1 MKEMN
6 EKELPK
12 LRRGGLFVVALVLL
26 IFVLLDAFRILSMG
40 AYQGSLALIGVAGLL
55 FLATKVIRWRKESR
69 TLRFFGRMVIISTI
83 LELTLFQLPSYSLLS
98 GGYEQKTFLP
108 TSASISGG
116 ESTIDETSGAVT
128 VTGKD
133 QVIMEFQ
140 QLDMPVGTIQVDVD
154 YGEKTKRAQ
163 LKIDMA
169 DETHVDYR
177 YDIAS
182 GVVVKDN
189 DNSNYTACRFSGDVS
204 QLRLKVSCFNDNDSV
219 TIQAIHFNKTIPFD
233 ISAIRFG
240 FLTLVTT
247 FCYGIVVSSFL
258 KKPFRETRKST
269 TASVLALTG
278 AAVLLATS
286 IIMIKLPEDGFA
298 SRWKLEAGNQITQEL
313 VDAFENKQVNLLKEP
328 TEQLINMENPYDW
341 SARNQEGVSAEWDH
355 VYYDGKYYSYYG
367 IAPVLTF
374 FLPYHKLTG
383 HYFACDMAVWIFSCI
398 GLVFLGLTY
407 LAIAKR
413 WFRDVPAGCVIGG
426 FVILLT
432 VCGIWY
438 SVGRTIF
445 YEIAMS
451 CGFMYLNAG
460 AYFLI
465 SSNMLTDGK
474 TSFVRT
480 ALCSLF
486 LGLAVLS
493 RPTLA
498 VYAICAAVFLLM
510 SIKSSSSTIKG
521 RILFI
526 LCAAVPIC
534 VLGGFQMWYNAARF
548 GSPFDFGIKYSLTIN
563 DFVHSQF
570 HLVFVLIV
578 LFNFLFAVPGFST
591 DFPYIKTPFSSFHAN
606 GYYFADA
613 GNTSGIFFLALPVF
627 GYLLSG
633 RALRRLP
640 DRKSRLRYGTLVG
653 LPCVIMPL
661 IIICSIW
668 ESGYAIRYTADFS
681 WEIIIGALAVLFW
694 LYRMSTNETK
704 KTWFRGFLA
713 CSVMMALVI
722 NIVQIIPF
730 AFSEN
735 DYPEVCR
742 AMQDVIAFWD

>member
-40 AYQGSLALIGVAGLL
+40 VYQGSLALIGVAGLL
-55 FLATKVIRWRKESR
+55 FLATKVIRRRKESR

-182 GVVVKDN
+182 GVVVKDK
-189 DNSNYTACRFSGDVS
+189 DNSNYTTCRFSGDVS

-298 SRWKLEAGNQITQEL
+298 SRWKLEAGDQITQEL
-313 VDAFENKQVNLLKEP
+313 VDAFENK
-328 TEQLINMENPYDW
+328 
-341 SARNQEGVSAEWDH
+341 
-355 VYYDGKYYSYYG
+355 
-367 IAPVLTF
+367 
-374 FLPYHKLTG
+374 
-383 HYFACDMAVWIFSCI
+383 
-398 GLVFLGLTY
+398 
-407 LAIAKR
+407 
-413 WFRDVPAGCVIGG
+413 
-426 FVILLT
+426 
-432 VCGIWY
+432 
-438 SVGRTIF
+438 
-445 YEIAMS
+445 
-451 CGFMYLNAG
+451 
-460 AYFLI
+460 
-465 SSNMLTDGK
+465 
-474 TSFVRT
+474 
-480 ALCSLF
+480 
-486 LGLAVLS
+486 
-493 RPTLA
+493 
-498 VYAICAAVFLLM
+498 
-510 SIKSSSSTIKG
+510 
-521 RILFI
+521 
-526 LCAAVPIC
+526 
-534 VLGGFQMWYNAARF
+534 
-548 GSPFDFGIKYSLTIN
+548 
-563 DFVHSQF
+563 
-570 HLVFVLIV
+570 
-578 LFNFLFAVPGFST
+578 
-591 DFPYIKTPFSSFHAN
+591 
-606 GYYFADA
+606 
-613 GNTSGIFFLALPVF
+613 
-627 GYLLSG
+627 
-633 RALRRLP
+633 
-640 DRKSRLRYGTLVG
+640 
-653 LPCVIMPL
+653 
-661 IIICSIW
+661 
-668 ESGYAIRYTADFS
+668 
-681 WEIIIGALAVLFW
+681 
-694 LYRMSTNETK
+694 
-704 KTWFRGFLA
+704 
-713 CSVMMALVI
+713 
-722 NIVQIIPF
+722 
-730 AFSEN
+730 
-735 DYPEVCR
+735 
-742 AMQDVIAFWD
+742 

>member
-55 FLATKVIRWRKESR
+55 FLATKVIRRRKESR

-116 ESTIDETSGAVT
+116 ESTIDETGGAVT

-341 SARNQEGVSAEWDH
+341 SARNQEGVRAEWDH

-413 WFRDVPAGCVIGG
+413 WFRDC
-426 FVILLT
+426 
-432 VCGIWY
+432 
-438 SVGRTIF
+438 
-445 YEIAMS
+445 
-451 CGFMYLNAG
+451 
-460 AYFLI
+460 
-465 SSNMLTDGK
+465 
-474 TSFVRT
+474 TSW
-480 ALCSLF
+480 LCH
-486 LGLAVLS
+486 
-493 RPTLA
+493 RW
-498 VYAICAAVFLLM
+498 IC
-510 SIKSSSSTIKG
+510 
-521 RILFI
+521 
-526 LCAAVPIC
+526 
-534 VLGGFQMWYNAARF
+534 N
-548 GSPFDFGIKYSLTIN
+548 
-563 DFVHSQF
+563 
-570 HLVFVLIV
+570 
-578 LFNFLFAVPGFST
+578 
-591 DFPYIKTPFSSFHAN
+591 
-606 GYYFADA
+606 
-613 GNTSGIFFLALPVF
+613 PVDC
-627 GYLLSG
+627 
-633 RALRRLP
+633 LRHM
-640 DRKSRLRYGTLVG
+640 V
-653 LPCVIMPL
+653 
-661 IIICSIW
+661 
-668 ESGYAIRYTADFS
+668 
-681 WEIIIGALAVLFW
+681 
-694 LYRMSTNETK
+694 
-704 KTWFRGFLA
+704 
-713 CSVMMALVI
+713 
-722 NIVQIIPF
+722 
-730 AFSEN
+730 
-735 DYPEVCR
+735 
-742 AMQDVIAFWD
+742 